1 MEPKKNPEV
10 DIHKKRG
17 VIFNFSLALS
27 LLVVVCAFKVAV
39 RINEKPRPP
48 KTVVE
53 DPPVIVPI
61 TFQKNEIRDH
71 TTKPKTLI
79 SSAPQYK
86 VATASIPGNEIP
98 RFAPEEA
105 TTADTIVFVDEIPE
119 VAPPYFIIVEN
130 MPEPV
135 GGFANF
141 FKTITNEMR
150 YPALARRNDISGK
163 VFIQF
168 IINETG
174 ELTNFEVVKGIG
186 GGCDEEA
193 IRVLKLTK
201 WTPGKQRG
209 KPVKVKM
216 IQQVSFK
223 LARP

>member
-39 RINEKPRPP
+39 RINEKSFPP
-48 KTVVE
+48 KATDEEPVVL
-53 DPPVIVPI
+53 VPI
-61 TFQKNEIRDH
+61 TYHKNDIPEQITKQKKGLGE
-71 TTKPKTLI
+71 
-79 SSAPQYK
+79 
-86 VATASIPGNEIP
+86 
-98 RFAPEEA
+98 APEYSVA
-105 TTADTIVFVDEIPE
+105 KSNNTAEQLRPINFEEGTSTDTLVVAEEIPE
-119 VAPPYFIIVEN
+119 VVPPYFIIVEN

-135 GGFANF
+135 GGLANF
-141 FKTITNEMR
+141 FKTITREMH
-150 YPALARRNDISGK
+150 YPAVARRNDISGK

-168 IINETG
+168 IVNEAG

-216 IQQVSFK
+216 IQQVSFM
-223 LARP
+223 LAR

>member
-1 MEPKKNPEV
+1 MEPKKNPEF

-39 RINEKPRPP
+39 RINEKTPHP
-48 KTVVE
+48 KPAVE
-53 DPPVIVPI
+53 DTPVIVPI
-61 TFQKNEIRDH
+61 TYQKNEIREH
-71 TTKPKTLI
+71 TTKLKKII
-79 SSAPQYK
+79 SPAPEYRATSFTPSDQTPT
-86 VATASIPGNEIP
+86 VAL
-98 RFAPEEA
+98 EEA
-105 TTADTIVFVDEIPE
+105 TTADTVVSVDEVPE
-119 VAPPYFIIVEN
+119 VVPPYFIIVEN
-130 MPEPV
+130 MPEPI
-135 GGFANF
+135 GGLSNF
-141 FKTITNEMR
+141 FKTISNQMR
-150 YPALARRNDISGK
+150 YPSIARRNDIQGK

-168 IINETG
+168 IVSETG

-216 IQQVSFK
+216 IQQVSFQ
-223 LARP
+223 LAR